1 MWESSTQDRSPAPS
15 SHLSP
20 LPGRPDPSMPTDQF
34 PALRPTQVKLRLSSG
49 PEAVSLARHCLDDYA
64 ADLGH
69 ALFEDMRLLISELM
83 TNAVRHASPAGD
95 GTLTVELS
103 VGTDLVRACV
113 TDPGPGFEA
122 TPREPGRRSGLWLG
136 PLPRRAALRP
146 LGSRARRRHERLV
159 RDRPPGKRPRTGRI
173 AAEGGGYA
181 RPDVESPVGTAGL
194 DAPRSSLRETGSR
207 ESGRYR
213 GAGCPAELQ
222 DLVGA
227 VDHVEALGHA
237 CDLEHALNDLGSLD
251 DHHAAVVLIA
261 A

>member
-122 TPREPGRRSGLWLG
+122 TPREPGTI
-136 PLPRRAALRP
+136 RALAGASSSSSSSPTAGESSSPAARAS
-146 LGSRARRRHERLV
+146 GSRSTAGQTAKNWPHSRRRR
-159 RDRPPGKRPRTGRI
+159 R
-173 AAEGGGYA
+173 
-181 RPDVESPVGTAGL
+181 
-194 DAPRSSLRETGSR
+194 LRETGCR
-207 ESGRYR
+207 KPGRYR
-213 GAGCPAELQ
+213 GAGCPAELVTR
-222 DLVGA
+222 DRKSRVRSVPRGRMPRGA
-227 VDHVEALGHA
+227 TRPRRRCRPCRGARPRV
-237 CDLEHALNDLGSLD
+237 
-251 DHHAAVVLIA
+251 
-261 A
+261 